1 MSLKSRSY
9 EAIPASDEPYDATNF
24 SNQKFMPNKGPY
36 IGKRHWLILVL
47 ALLSETIYSVKVYMT
62 VCIVAMTDP
71 NASSNKDVPTY
82 DWKNKGIILSAYMW
96 GLAIPQLFAGWLSS
110 RYNVKRI
117 LISMMIT
124 CSITGFLIPVAA
136 ANFGSTGVIICRLIQ
151 GIALGTISPCQF
163 NLYGKWVPPHERCRL
178 MGLVFSGNLIGII
191 VSMFLS
197 GLLAAS
203 RFGWP
208 LVIYIY
214 STIGL
219 LWSIL
224 FACVAS
230 NSPAE
235 HSTITKEERYYIQ
248 WSLSQNHKRK
258 YLTPWRKILTS
269 SCVWSTICSK
279 AGSFFGFVLIL
290 SEISNYMKNVLKVD
304 IKENGI
310 YSALPYISTLVTVS
324 LFGFISDKITARNI
338 FSITTTRKVFVTIG
352 TIFPCLTLL
361 LITLSKPEEKVKI
374 IIAFALTVSFD
385 MAGNL
390 NGTGVNGVDLSPN
403 HAGFIEGLSNQISQ
417 ILSSLSPLLV
427 DLFVSNEENNAQW
440 NIIFYISVVIR
451 FVSAIVFLIF
461 GSGKVQPWNDEILI
475 DD

>member
-1 MSLKSRSY
+1 MK
-9 EAIPASDEPYDATNF
+9 
-24 SNQKFMPNKGPY
+24 
-36 IGKRHWLILVL
+36 
-47 ALLSETIYSVKVYMT
+47 T
-62 VCIVAMTDP
+62 VI
-71 NASSNKDVPTY
+71 KTY

-110 RYNVKRI
+110 RYNIKRI

-124 CSITGFLIPVAA
+124 ASIIGFLIPVAA

-151 GIALGTISPCQF
+151 GMALGTTGPCQF
-163 NLYGKWVPPHERCRL
+163 SLYGKWIPPNERCTL
-178 MGLVFSGNLIGII
+178 MGVVFSGDLLGII

-197 GLLAAS
+197 GVLAAS

-219 LWSIL
+219 LWSVL
-224 FACVAS
+224 FAFVAS

-258 YLTPWRKILTS
+258 YITPWRKILTS
-269 SCVWSTICSK
+269 ACVWSSIVSK
-279 AGSFFGFVLIL
+279 AGSFFGFILIL
-290 SEISNYMKNVLKVD
+290 TQISNYMKNVLKFD

-310 YSALPYISTLVTVS
+310 YSALPYICTFVAVS
-324 LFGFISDKITARNI
+324 LFGYISDKITSRNI
-338 FSITTTRKVFVTIG
+338 LSVTTTRKLFVTIG

-374 IIAFALTVSFD
+374 IIAFALTVSLD
-385 MAGNL
+385 MAGNIQ
-390 NGTGVNGVDLSPN
+390 GTGINSVDLSPN
-403 HAGFIEGLSNQISQ
+403 HAGFIEGLSNQVSQ

-440 NIIFYISVVIR
+440 NIVLYISLGIR
-451 FVSAIVFLIF
+451 IVSATIFLIF
-461 GSGKVQPWNDEILI
+461 GSGQVQPWNEEILA